1 MVKNRV
7 TRTNSKRPRALPI
20 SRLLRLT
27 PFSLLQSLQEHEELI
42 VSAFGAPEVPAGK
55 KASPEAILAEV
66 EKYAANSEALT
77 LRIEETIL
85 TLQEVELS
93 RRVYQLLSDRA
104 SLVFAAARGLSRS
117 DEAHFVSWEGFK
129 GLVQRGM
136 GFAAGLS
143 GEGSP
148 KPGGKTKREAMV
160 SEPSD
165 EESEC
170 GSSVGEAS
178 PEQSPVPRTQKEVPN
193 SHLEPGLL
201 EENPY
206 AHLPTLAEQ
215 LRQFRA
221 KRESD
226 SKADAMVERLTVF
239 LIEQLSIRLTVAE
252 SSLLGGMIAAR
263 LLVADGI
270 AEWAEW
276 QWVGSR
282 GFREINPGARVMDGD
297 SSVGLEE
304 ASGAAL
310 SLNQEPVSETE
321 MLPSASV
328 GPEDGIALEPAPP
341 KTAHGLEETVA
352 GETNR
357 AVMEGA
363 QSDARKGKLGE
374 LVSSKTEAEGSFGR
388 AAPVIPTQ
396 TSRLAELRRKFPGQR
411 NPFIIVLGSLD
422 TVIERL
428 GRVPLEIPSTERE
441 AAEGELALQ
450 IQNKN
455 RPGKVKLPSFADY
468 LSAAK
473 TEPAVKYLGILQHL
487 ALFQALHPESLT
499 SALAWLSANLLGAPA
514 DLQPKSNCSDS
525 CQKTSPS
532 GENHKQGRTR
542 RLSVGTS
549 GGKLQ
554 GIRENARATRVL
566 YALQEAFS
574 DDSTDTPLMIVRSFR
589 GSAVVEAVQQLAE
602 LQGLPSHEVMV
613 ACLGQ
618 NHGVEAEEA
627 IHTAQ
632 RNGGWVCVL
641 GLETEPQW
649 GKRLCEL
656 VEEMGGGKTYTHPT
670 CKVWVHYQLQKRSSV
685 AGLMGTDRSSEV
697 SRPLPEGFLVGRLC
711 SVVCID

>member
-1 MVKNRV
+1 M
-7 TRTNSKRPRALPI
+7 S
-20 SRLLRLT
+20 S
-27 PFSLLQSLQEHEELI
+27 
-42 VSAFGAPEVPAGK
+42 FGAPEVPAGN
-55 KASPEAILAEV
+55 KALPEAILAEV
-66 EKYAANSEALT
+66 ERNAANSEALT
-77 LRIEETIL
+77 LRIEETTL
-85 TLQEVELS
+85 TLEEVELS
-93 RRVYQLLSDRA
+93 RRVYQLLSGRA
-104 SLVFAAARGLSRS
+104 SLVFAAARALSRS

-148 KPGGKTKREAMV
+148 KPGGKMKWEAMA

-178 PEQSPVPRTQKEVPN
+178 PEQSPLPRNQKQIPN
-193 SHLEPGLL
+193 SQLESGLL

-239 LIEQLSIRLTVAE
+239 LLEQLSMRLTEAE
-252 SSLLGGMIAAR
+252 ASLLGGTIAAR

-276 QWVGSR
+276 QWVASR
-282 GFREINPGARVMDGD
+282 GIREINPGVREINPGARVLEGD
-297 SSVGLEE
+297 FSVRLEE

-310 SLNQEPVSETE
+310 SLNQEPVSQTE
-321 MLPSASV
+321 MPPSAAV
-328 GPEDGIALEPAPP
+328 GIALEPAPP
-341 KTAHGLEETVA
+341 KPEDGHEQKAA
-352 GETNR
+352 GEANR
-357 AVMEGA
+357 AVMDEA
-363 QSDARKGKLGE
+363 QRDAKKGENGE
-374 LVSSKTEAEGSFGR
+374 LVGSKTEAEGRFGR
-388 AAPVIPTQ
+388 LAPVIPPQ
-396 TSRLAELRRKFPGQR
+396 TDRLAELRRKFPGQR
-411 NPFIIVLGSLD
+411 NPFVLGSLD
-422 TVIERL
+422 TVIETL
-428 GRVPLEIPSTERE
+428 GYVPLEVPLTER
-441 AAEGELALQ
+441 EGELALKS
-450 IQNKN
+450 QNKD
-455 RPGKVKLPSFADY
+455 RSGKAKLPSFADY

-473 TEPAVKYLGILQHL
+473 TAPAVKYLGVLQHV
-487 ALFQALHPESLT
+487 ALFQALHPDALA
-499 SALAWLSANLLGAPA
+499 SAIAWLSANLLGAPT
-514 DLQPKSNCSDS
+514 DLQPKSSCFDS
-525 CQKTSPS
+525 CQKTSPFR
-532 GENHKQGRTR
+532 ETHKQGLTR

-549 GGKLQ
+549 GGNLQ
-554 GIRENARATRVL
+554 GRENARTARVL

-574 DDSTDTPLMIVRSFR
+574 DDSTDRPLMIVRSFR

-602 LQGLPSHEVMV
+602 LQELPSHVV
-613 ACLGQ
+613 TVVCLGQ
-618 NHGVEAEEA
+618 NHGGEAEEA

-632 RNGGWVCVL
+632 RNGGWVCIL

-656 VEEMGGGKTYTHPT
+656 VEEMGDGKTYTHPT
-670 CKVWVHYQLQKRSSV
+670 CKVWVHYQLQKGSSV
-685 AGLMGTDRSSEV
+685 AGMGTDRSIEV
-697 SRPLPEGFLVGRLC
+697 SRPLPEGLLVGRLC